1 MSEPDIQAKYIWEL
15 MQDQQRLLWLVET
28 SSVVCYYGDDDDTGG
43 FIVEER
49 EDILHSDSSSGR
61 GVSENWRE
69 AIDQARREA
78 V

>member
-1 MSEPDIQAKYIWEL
+1 MSEFDIQTKYMWEL
-15 MQDQQRLLWLVET
+15 MLDQQRLLWLVET

-49 EDILHSDSSSGR
+49 EDVLHGVSGSGR
-61 GVSENWRE
+61 GVSETWRE
-69 AIDQARREA
+69 AIDQAMREA